1 MSTPDNSEILVATY
15 VPQQVAEAVGLQQK
29 VMQGMAG
36 LQQRAQQAQQ
46 EGDQQTLQQIQA
58 EAQKIERD
66 VTIEFLAEVDAVLP
80 KVAEAAGASIVAI
93 GVSYAVSGVA
103 TQDVTP
109 AVIQALQS
117 PIIQ

>member
-1 MSTPDNSEILVATY
+1 MSTDDNPEILVATY

-46 EGDQQTLQQIQA
+46 QGDQQTLEQIQV

-66 VTIEFLAEVDAVLP
+66 LTMEFLAEMDAVLP
-80 KVAEAAGASIVAI
+80 KIAEAAGASIVAV
-93 GVSYAVSGVA
+93 GVSYAVDGIA